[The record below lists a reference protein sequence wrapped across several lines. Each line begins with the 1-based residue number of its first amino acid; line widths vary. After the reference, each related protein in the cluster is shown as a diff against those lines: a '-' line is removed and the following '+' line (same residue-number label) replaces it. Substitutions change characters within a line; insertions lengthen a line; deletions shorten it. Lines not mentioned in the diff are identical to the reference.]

1 MKYINEEEINAIR
14 ENANIVDVIE
24 SYGIKLEKKGKD
36 NYVCLCPFHDDH
48 NPNMIVSQAKQI
60 FTCFGGCGATGN
72 AEKSHQ
78 NFNYDIK
85 SSKVND
91 KFSKEYEVMD
101 LSLKFFQ
108 NNLASS
114 EGIKAKEYLFKRGI
128 TEQIINEF
136 KLGLSIN
143 NNSLK

>member
-72 AEKSHQ
+72 V
-78 NFNYDIK
+78 FI
-85 SSKVND
+85 
-91 KFSKEYEVMD
+91 F
-101 LSLKFFQ
+101 
-108 NNLASS
+108 
-114 EGIKAKEYLFKRGI
+114 R
-128 TEQIINEF
+128 
-136 KLGLSIN
+136 
-143 NNSLK
+143 

>member
-72 AEKSHQ
+72 VFTFVQKYENVSFIEAVKIVAEKSHQ

-91 KFSKEYEVMD
+91 KFSKEY
-101 LSLKFFQ
+101 
-108 NNLASS
+108 NLA
-114 EGIKAKEYLFKRGI
+114 
-128 TEQIINEF
+128 
-136 KLGLSIN
+136 
-143 NNSLK
+143 